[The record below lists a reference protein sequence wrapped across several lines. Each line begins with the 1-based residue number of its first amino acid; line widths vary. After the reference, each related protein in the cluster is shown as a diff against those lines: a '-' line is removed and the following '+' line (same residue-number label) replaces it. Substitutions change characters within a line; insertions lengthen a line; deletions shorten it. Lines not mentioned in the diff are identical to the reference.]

1 MPMPPKKGSLPKFED
16 FEDDY
21 DDLAVKDL
29 TDEDFEDDHNQGYSN
44 NYNPNQSYNFNNT
57 PDEGFNFG
65 ENSTVDLNKES
76 IPLYNQ
82 QHQYN
87 NPNYGQQNYNQ
98 QDFNQPNYNQ
108 QPNQNFN
115 PQQNPFVQPNY
126 QEYNDPNYQNY
137 NGQDNYNN
145 SYDNYYE
152 GNEEGSYEDEMNE
165 LETQGSPIKQVKGL
179 GTQLLS
185 KFSKK
190 AKNNTNQAIKKKP
203 KLLIPIAIVATLIVG
218 ILIFF
223 IAQKF
228 LPQRATVESPT
239 AKQANTSAETS
250 EPVNKSVKDTEV
262 PVDYAISY
270 PNIEITAKK
279 ENLQGSMYLLYKDG
293 DKLVMC
299 STVENSYEKG
309 KAKTVELS
317 CQGSD
322 NLINAKLQQTYFIK
336 SN

>member
-16 FEDDY
+16 LEDNY
-21 DDLAVKDL
+21 DDLYIKDL
-29 TDEDFEDDHNQGYSN
+29 TDEDFEDDPNQGYSN
-44 NYNPNQSYNFNNT
+44 NYNPNQGYNFNNN
-57 PDEGFNFG
+57 PNEGFNFG
-65 ENSTVDLNKES
+65 DNYTVDLNKET
-76 IPLYNQ
+76 IPLYNHQ
-82 QHQYN
+82 QQYN
-87 NPNYGQQNYNQ
+87 YNQHDFNQQDYNQNFNQQNYNQ
-98 QDFNQPNYNQ
+98 NLNQ
-108 QPNQNFN
+108 
-115 PQQNPFVQPNY
+115 QQNPFPQS
-126 QEYNDPNYQNY
+126 NYQNY
-137 NGQDNYNN
+137 NEQDNYNN
-145 SYDNYYE
+145 SYDNYHE
-152 GNEEGSYEDEMNE
+152 GNDEGSYEDEMNE

-190 AKNNTNQAIKKKP
+190 AKNNTNKAIKKKP

-223 IAQKF
+223 ITQKF
-228 LPQRATVESPT
+228 LPQRATVESPS

-279 ENLQGSMYLLYKDG
+279 DNLQGSMYLLYKDG